1 MDKFDFRKAKQNKK
15 DEFYTQLSDI
25 ENELKNYKSHF
36 KGKTVFCNCDDPEW
50 SNFTLY
56 FAQNFEHL
64 ELKRLIS
71 TGYDQD
77 GTAIV
82 LDLSED
88 LNGDGKIDHKDLF
101 DAARML
107 YSDGDFRSEES
118 IELLKQADIVVT
130 NPPFSL
136 FREYISQL
144 MEYNKKFLIIGNMNA
159 VGCKEIFPLVKENK
173 IWLGVTGF
181 NKGMYFRVPDDFEY
195 SPSYKFEKE
204 INGEKVGRVSGIS
217 WFTNMEHHRRNED
230 VLLYK
235 KYTIEEYPKYDNF
248 DAIEVGIYTDIPCDY
263 DGVMGVPITFVDK
276 YNPSQFQIVG
286 FRKGDDGKDLSVDG
300 KSKYLRILIKKK

>member
-1 MDKFDFRKAKQNKK
+1 MSKNNNLHKAKVAKN

-25 ENELKNYKSHF
+25 ENELKHYKDHF

-64 ELKRLIS
+64 GLKRLIS

-77 GTAIV
+77 GVAIV

-136 FREYISQL
+136 FREYITQL
-144 MEYNKKFLIIGNMNA
+144 MEYDKKFIVLGTTNNA
-159 VGCKEIFPLVKENK
+159 TYKEIFPFIQDNRL
-173 IWLGVTGF
+173 WLGVNNGDMSF
-181 NKGMYFRVPDDFEY
+181 QVPDHYEPRATRYWQDE
-195 SPSYKFEKE
+195 
-204 INGEKVGRVSGIS
+204 SGQKWRSLGNIS
-217 WFTNMEHHRRNED
+217 WFTNLDHNKRNEE
-230 VLLYK
+230 LILYK
-235 KYTIEEYPKYDNF
+235 KYSEAEYNKFDNTEF
-248 DAIEVGIYTDIPCDY
+248 LNVNKVSDIPVDY
-263 DGVMGVPITFVDK
+263 NGDMCVPITFLAK
-276 YNPSQFQIVG
+276 YNPNQFEVTG
-286 FRKGDDGKDLSVDG
+286 FHNGGNKGFTIDGKH
-300 KSKYLRILIKKK
+300 KYTRIHIIKRK